1 MTSDTANALA
11 TALSMGGV
19 AVANPIR
26 ARGPRGVFAARTIV
40 LAATLL
46 TGCAIHPPSS
56 SPPPPLAARPD
67 LEFFR
72 TPGSRLPFSP
82 AVRVG
87 DVIYL
92 SGQIGATSD
101 GRIPEGIEAQAR
113 AAMDNLSAAARLAG
127 VGLDAVFKC
136 LVMLDDMSQWN
147 AFNAVYVTYFKPDR
161 LPARSAFGAD
171 GLALGATLEVECLA
185 VAPPRRGAR

>member
-1 MTSDTANALA
+1 MNRAA
-11 TALSMGGV
+11 TASIPRRVSRAAPV
-19 AVANPIR
+19 AALV
-26 ARGPRGVFAARTIV
+26 
-40 LAATLL
+40 ATLL
-46 TGCAIHPPSS
+46 AGCAT
-56 SPPPPLAARPD
+56 SPPAPPASAAPPD

-92 SGQIGATSD
+92 SGQIGATPD
-101 GRIPEGIEAQAR
+101 GRIPQGIEAQAR
-113 AAMDNLSAAARLAG
+113 AAMDNLAAAAKLAG